1 MLPLAEAVRLTRESG
16 LDLIEISPNAKPPVA
31 RIMSYDKFRYQEDK
45 KEKKQ
50 RLSQKT
56 KELKHVQIT
65 PRAAQNDLDIRAR
78 QTEKF
83 LEEGHKVEIRIVLRG
98 RENANK
104 DWSLMKLKNF
114 LTLIKIPFQV
124 TMEARL
130 IGRGFITQIGKK

>member
-1 MLPLAEAVRLTRESG
+1 VLPLAEAVRLTRESG